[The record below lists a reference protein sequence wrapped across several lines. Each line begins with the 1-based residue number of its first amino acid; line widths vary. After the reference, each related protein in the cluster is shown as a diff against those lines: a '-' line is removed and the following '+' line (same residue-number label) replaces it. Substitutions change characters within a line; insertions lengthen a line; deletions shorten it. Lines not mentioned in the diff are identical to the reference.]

1 MARSEYEVAGGC
13 YLFGEE
19 SIAVE
24 HEGGAFHNNCFRRI
38 RCGRKLKVQHPAK
51 FFKGVLRSS

>member
-19 SIAVE
+19 SIAME
-24 HEGGAFHNNCFRRI
+24 HEGGCIPQQLLPTNKMRT
-38 RCGRKLKVQHPAK
+38 
-51 FFKGVLRSS
+51 